1 MTLTFTSL
9 LLKILNELVGLRNNM
24 DNLIL
29 EEMKCINF

>member
-1 MTLTFTSL
+1 MTLTLTSL
-9 LLKILNELVGLRNNM
+9 LLKILNELVGLKNNM

>member
-1 MTLTFTSL
+1 VTLTLTSL
-9 LLKILNELVGLRNNM
+9 LLKILNELVVLKNNM

>member
-1 MTLTFTSL
+1 MTLTLTSL
-9 LLKILNELVGLRNNM
+9 LLKILNELVVLKNNM